1 LTEVDPAKTK
11 LNFASFDANARRIN
25 RYNNLMLDQEMLDEL
40 IQRVVEAAQPS
51 KLIVFGSQ
59 ARGAGK
65 RDSDIDLLVIT
76 QGPVHRG
83 RLTEEIYMKLIGVG
97 RAIDVIVITPDDV
110 KKHKD
115 NPYLVISPA
124 LREGIVV
131 YEKEASVVK

>member
-1 LTEVDPAKTK
+1 
-11 LNFASFDANARRIN
+11 
-25 RYNNLMLDQEMLDEL
+25 MLDQEMLDEL

-110 KKHKD
+110 NKHKD